1 MYNITKLLIRSLEN
15 LVMDGVTDGQM
26 DGRTDKSD
34 FIGRCPTNVDRPK
47 DKKTKRFNT
56 FTFATTFLRILILMT
71 KVSFYLLSH
80 PGLM

>member
-1 MYNITKLLIRSLEN
+1 MYNITKLQIQSLESF
-15 LVMDGVTDGQM
+15 VMDGVTDGQM
-26 DGRTDKSD
+26 DGQTDKSD
-34 FIGRCPTNVDRPK
+34 FIGRCPTNVYCPK

-80 PGLM
+80 PEIM